1 MNEHLLQH
9 EVQRFINDHLNGD
22 VLSLL
27 FTKSPFPNI
36 SIQELVEQIE
46 AKSKSRNKLPTW
58 FANSNIYYANK
69 LNISQTSSELT
80 ATYKASLVIGKTL
93 VDMTGGFG
101 VDSFAFSKKM
111 KKVIHLEENA
121 LLSQIANHNFQ
132 KLGAENIEVVTGDA
146 FQFLSDTSIEFDWIY
161 LDPSR
166 RTDTNEKVYYLSDCN
181 PDVTKHLDYLFS
193 KSQNILIKT
202 GPLLDLDAGIGQL
215 KYTHEVHIIG
225 VENEVKELL
234 WVLTKGYSGPIKI
247 KTVNIGKKVN
257 QEFSFFLHE
266 EQQAV
271 SDFSLPRN
279 YLYEPNATILK
290 SGAYRLLGQ
299 RFGLSKLNQHSH
311 LYTSLQ
317 FAKFPGRAFKIDKVL
332 DYCNKNLKSLG
343 IKKANI
349 TIRNFPISVSEIRKK
364 TKLKD
369 GGDVYLFFSRDCADN
384 LIIIRCFK
392 LTQKIK

>member
-9 EVQRFINDHLNGD
+9 EVQQFINDHLNTD

-46 AKSKSRNKLPTW
+46 AKSKSRKKLPTW
-58 FANSNIYYANK
+58 FATSNIYYANK
-69 LNISQTSSELT
+69 LNISQTSSETT
-80 ATYKASLVIGKTL
+80 ADYKANLVSGKSLM
-93 VDMTGGFG
+93 DMTGGFG
-101 VDSFAFSKKM
+101 IDSFAFSKKM
-111 KKVIHLEENA
+111 KRVIHLEENV
-121 LLSQIANHNFQ
+121 LLSQTANHNFQ
-132 KLGAENIEVVTGDA
+132 KLRAENIEVIRGDA
-146 FQFLSDTSIEFDWIY
+146 FQFLWDTSIEFDWIY

-215 KYTHEVHIIG
+215 KHTHEVHIIG

-234 WVLTKGYSGPIKI
+234 WVLKKGYSGPIKI
-247 KTVNIGKKVN
+247 KTVNIGKKIN
-257 QEFSFFLHE
+257 HEFSFFLHE

-271 SDFSLPRN
+271 SDFSSPRN

-290 SGAYRLLGQ
+290 SGAYRLLGEQ
-299 RFGLSKLNQHSH
+299 FGLCKLNQHSH
-311 LYTSLQ
+311 LYTSAHL
-317 FAKFPGRAFKIDKVL
+317 KEFPGRIFKIDKVIP
-332 DYCNKNLKSLG
+332 YSKKNLKSIG
-343 IKKANI
+343 IEKANI

-364 TKLKD
+364 TKIKD
-369 GGDVYLFFSRDCADN
+369 GGDIYLFFTKSIFDH
-384 LIIIRCFK
+384 LIIICCS
-392 LTQKIK
+392 KIS